1 MASSLAGKLASLPY
15 VVALTGGIGSGKS
28 SASKGFAAL
37 GVDVIDTDALAHA
50 LTAPNGAAIPAIEAA
65 FGADMIEADGRMNRA
80 KMRERVFANA
90 AEKTRLESI
99 IHPLIGNASRTALQS
114 AKSRYVIVDV
124 PLLAETANSPT
135 GWARNAQR
143 ILVIDCPIE
152 TQIERV
158 ITRSNGT
165 LTRQAIEAIIAQQ
178 ATREARLS
186 LANDVILNTGTQAEL
201 LEQVNILHYQYLR
214 LSSPM
219 D

>member
-1 MASSLAGKLASLPY
+1 M
-15 VVALTGGIGSGKS
+15 VALTGGIGSGKS

-124 PLLAETANSPT
+124 PLLAETAHSPT